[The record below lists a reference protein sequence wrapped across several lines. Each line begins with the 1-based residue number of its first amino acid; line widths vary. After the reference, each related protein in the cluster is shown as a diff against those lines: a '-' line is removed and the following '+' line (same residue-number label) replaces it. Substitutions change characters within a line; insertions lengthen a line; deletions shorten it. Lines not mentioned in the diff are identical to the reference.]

1 MVAAFTAV
9 CLAGISFLAVALGLE
24 VPGKG
29 GWRLNADFAAAEGLV
44 PEADVALNGVKV
56 GRVVGIAGHPTSAT
70 VEMAINSD
78 IRLRQD
84 VKAVVRPK
92 TQIGEKFVELI
103 RQPNS
108 SAPYAGEGYTIPR
121 LQTGSAVEI
130 DDVINNM
137 DPQARAAFTET
148 LRQLGVAVDGQSRN
162 LNDSLP
168 PLADMAA
175 NFRPL
180 ASTADARQTEI
191 DRILTDLNTIMQ
203 ALADEQDAL
212 GHLIDDGNTVYGAVA
227 RRDQALAGTVQQA
240 DILFGS
246 LDTTFSDLT
255 PSDRASLEKAPSTI
269 QTGRDLL
276 SQTNPDLDRLIPELL
291 LGQVNYPSNQLNV
304 TSPQA
309 MALAYEW
316 ESAFAQTDVQG
327 HSFRFTNINGSGS
340 AVAPVSAP
348 PPGSLLPAPNLPALP
363 VTLPGG
369 VGLIA
374 GDGGLPPAV
383 QFLLGGAP

>member
-1 MVAAFTAV
+1 VV
-9 CLAGISFLAVALGLE
+9 DIS
-24 VPGKG
+24 
-29 GWRLNADFAAAEGLV
+29 
-44 PEADVALNGVKV
+44 
-56 GRVVGIAGHPTSAT
+56 GHPASAT

-84 VKAVVRPK
+84 VKAIVRPK
-92 TQIGEKFVELI
+92 TQIGEKYVELI

-121 LQTGSAVEI
+121 PQTGSAVEV

-162 LNDSLP
+162 INDSIP
-168 PLADMAA
+168 PLSDMSA

-180 ASTADARQTEI
+180 ASTADARQAEI

-276 SQTNPDLDRLIPELL
+276 SQTNPELDRLIPELL

-327 HSFRFTNINGSGS
+327 HSFRFTNINGSGG

-348 PPGSLLPAPNLPALP
+348 PPGSRPSSPNLPSLP

-383 QFLLGGAP
+383 QFLLGGVP